1 MGEAYQAISAEMKT
15 PEMNF
20 TKACGAIIFRKENG
34 VLKFLV
40 VQEKSGGHWGFPKG
54 HVDQGETEQETAA
67 REIYEE
73 TGLKVKFLD
82 GFQSTVQYSP
92 KRNTIKDVVYF
103 LAGSPNKFVNCE
115 KAEIE
120 DFRWV
125 GLGEALE
132 LLTFENSKT
141 ALREANHFLSK
152 VADSILWTM
161 FN

>member
-1 MGEAYQAISAEMKT
+1 MKT
-15 PEMNF
+15 LESNF
-20 TKACGAIIFRKENG
+20 ENACGAIIFRRENG

-82 GFQSTVQYSP
+82 GFRSTVQYSP
-92 KRNTIKDVVYF
+92 KPNTIKEVVYF
-103 LAGSPNKFVNCE
+103 LAGSPHKSVKCE
-115 KAEIE
+115 GAEIE

-132 LLTFENSKT
+132 LLTFENSQ
-141 ALREANHFLSK
+141 AVLQEANHFLSGVELLPRSSASSVK
-152 VADSILWTM
+152 RRS
-161 FN
+161 

>member
-1 MGEAYQAISAEMKT
+1 
-15 PEMNF
+15 MNSE
-20 TKACGAIIFRKENG
+20 KACGAIIFLKEKG

-82 GFQSTVQYSP
+82 GFRSTVQYSP
-92 KRNTIKDVVYF
+92 KPNTIKDVVYF
-103 LAGSPNKFVNCE
+103 LAASPHNSVNCE
-115 KAEIE
+115 GAEIE

-132 LLTFENSKT
+132 LLTFENSQAVLQK
-141 ALREANHFLSK
+141 ANHFLSG
-152 VADSILWTM
+152 VALLPRSSQM
-161 FN
+161 R